1 MVRFAPVELA
11 GSSTTPSPALGFSAS
26 RMIEQQNGMRCC
38 GRVCDLSFQLYR
50 GRDAATSAARKWLA
64 GGIC

>member
-38 GRVCDLSFQLYR
+38 GRVCDLSFNCTGDGMQQLLR
-50 GRDAATSAARKWLA
+50 PESGLWV
-64 GGIC
+64 GIC